1 MDWDSWDSLVPSVT
15 RAFPFETR
23 FGLVAAFMGDA
34 AAIPRLRPLNPASS
48 FDVLDGMKN
57 WQDYIVSDEGVLL
70 GKPTLKGTRLSVDFI
85 LGRLADGW
93 TEEQLF
99 ESYPRLTRDHLRA
112 AFSYL
117 HECLE
122 DGLLFSQMEV
132 RHS

>member
-1 MDWDSWDSLVPSVT
+1 
-15 RAFPFETR
+15 
-23 FGLVAAFMGDA
+23 
-34 AAIPRLRPLNPASS
+34 
-48 FDVLDGMKN
+48 MKN

-93 TEEQLF
+93 TEAQLF

-117 HECLE
+117 YECP
-122 DGLLFSQMEV
+122 
-132 RHS
+132 